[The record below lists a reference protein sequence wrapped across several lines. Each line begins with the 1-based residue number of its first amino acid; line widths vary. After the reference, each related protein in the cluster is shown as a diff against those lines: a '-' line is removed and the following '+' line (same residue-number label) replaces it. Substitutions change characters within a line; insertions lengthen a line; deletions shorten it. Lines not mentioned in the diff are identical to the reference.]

1 MKRNRWIWAATIL
14 VCVGCLLIGGAMM
27 SKNWKLSNLSTA
39 TFETKQYR
47 LSESYKNIS
56 ITVDEADVIFQTASG
71 TDTVITCY
79 EDVKQPHK
87 VAVTGDTLSVSQ
99 EEENWRNWIGIC
111 VQTPR
116 IVITLPQN
124 VYGDLTV
131 KGNTGDIQ
139 LPAALTFQKVD
150 IAISTGDIH
159 CQATAREDMKL
170 KVSTGDILLEDANAG
185 ALELRSSTGQIR
197 ATNVNCAGD
206 LSLRV
211 STGKSAL
218 TNVICNQSITSTGN
232 TGDITLNNTVA
243 GAGIRIERSTGD
255 VELENCDAR
264 QIQVTTSTGDVTGC
278 LLTGKNFQIQTDTGD
293 VEVPASV
300 AEGDLCQIKTST
312 GDIKFRIIHS

>member
-1 MKRNRWIWAATIL
+1 MKRNRWIWAAAIL
-14 VCVGCLLIGGAMM
+14 VCVGCLLVGGAMM
-27 SKNWKLSNLSTA
+27 SQNWKLGNLSTA
-39 TFETKQYR
+39 TFETKEYR
-47 LSESYKNIS
+47 LAEAYKNIS
-56 ITVDEADVIFQTASG
+56 ITVDEADVIFQIASG

-87 VAVTGDTLSVSQ
+87 VAVTGDTLSLSR
-99 EEENWRNWIGIC
+99 EEGNWRSWIGIHM
-111 VQTPR
+111 QTPR
-116 IVITLPQN
+116 IVITLPQGE
-124 VYGDLTV
+124 YEDLTV
-131 KGNTGDIQ
+131 KGNTGDVQ
-139 LPAALTFQKVD
+139 LPAGHTFQKVD

-185 ALELRSSTGQIR
+185 ALELKASTGEIR
-197 ATNVNCAGD
+197 VTNVNCAGD
-206 LSLRV
+206 ISLRV
-211 STGKSAL
+211 STGKVNL
-218 TNVICNQSITSTGN
+218 TNVICNKSITSQGN
-232 TGDITLNNTVA
+232 TGHIALADTIA
-243 GAGIRIERSTGD
+243 GEGIVIARSTGD

-264 QIQVTTSTGDVTGC
+264 QIQVNTSTGDVTGC